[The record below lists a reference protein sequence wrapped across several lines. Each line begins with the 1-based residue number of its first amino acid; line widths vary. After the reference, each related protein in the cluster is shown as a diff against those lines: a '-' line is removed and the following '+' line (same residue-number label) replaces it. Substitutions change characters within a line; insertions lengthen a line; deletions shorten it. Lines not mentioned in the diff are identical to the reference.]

1 VQLTGVRHPRPAKT
15 RRFVEIDGKSA
26 SEAVRVAADAGVA
39 HFVYVGVAHPAP
51 VMRACTPVRAQCEAE
66 LRDTGLNATILR
78 PWYGPDPGHYWP
90 YALMPFHWLA
100 ERLPSSAEGRAVWAS
115 SRWHR

>member
-39 HFVYVGVAHPAP
+39 HFAYVGVAHPAP
-51 VMRACTPVRAQCEAE
+51 VM
-66 LRDTGLNATILR
+66 
-78 PWYGPDPGHYWP
+78 
-90 YALMPFHWLA
+90 
-100 ERLPSSAEGRAVWAS
+100 
-115 SRWHR
+115 